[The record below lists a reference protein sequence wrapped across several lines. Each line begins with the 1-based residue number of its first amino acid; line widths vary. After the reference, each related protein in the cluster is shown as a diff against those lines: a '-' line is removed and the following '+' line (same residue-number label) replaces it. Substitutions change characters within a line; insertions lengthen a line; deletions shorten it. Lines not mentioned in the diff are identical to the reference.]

1 MVSSIFFMLLRYD
14 LFKIETSGK
23 LSWLGP
29 VKDLADAEQRVAKL
43 PPSPRG
49 YCVIDQDTGV
59 RTKVEVD
66 SES

>member
-1 MVSSIFFMLLRYD
+1 MLLRYD
-14 LFKIETSGK
+14 PFKIESSGK

-29 VKDLADAEQRVAKL
+29 VKDIADAKQRVAKL
-43 PPSPRG
+43 APSPKG
-49 YCVIDQDTGV
+49 YCVIDQGTGI